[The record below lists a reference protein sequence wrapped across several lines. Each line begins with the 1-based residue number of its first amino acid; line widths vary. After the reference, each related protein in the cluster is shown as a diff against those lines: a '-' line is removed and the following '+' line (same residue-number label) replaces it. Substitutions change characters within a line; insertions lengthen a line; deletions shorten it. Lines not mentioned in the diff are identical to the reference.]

1 MGEEVQTL
9 REGAFM
15 LRYIYIACLIKADS
29 RNTEQIL
36 STPASSQF
44 MSSCI
49 TAWNQQKCSAVWR
62 FFPV

>member
-15 LRYIYIACLIKADS
+15 LRYTYIACLTKIHN

-36 STPASSQF
+36 STSASSQF
-44 MSSCI
+44 MSSYI
-49 TAWNQQKCSAVWR
+49 TT
-62 FFPV
+62 